1 MARKAALLPWRSR
14 SLLKITWFVFTLL
27 GVLMWGE
34 GVCFHLCLLF
44 FFFRNDLVTVFCF
57 QSSEVMRLIL
67 VEVNIPLRSKTFTC
81 VFTHSLYHFRHLSVM
96 LCLQPDPFKPILY
109 LKLVMDLMCGER
121 LSESCWI
128 QWKLPSETGQKNW
141 ALTFCLDPVL
151 TPKLYS
157 LDFILCEFSK
167 TVKIPL

>member
-1 MARKAALLPWRSR
+1 MGGG
-14 SLLKITWFVFTLL
+14 SLFSSVFA
-27 GVLMWGE
+27 
-34 GVCFHLCLLF
+34 F

-121 LSESCWI
+121 LSESC
-128 QWKLPSETGQKNW
+128 
-141 ALTFCLDPVL
+141 
-151 TPKLYS
+151 
-157 LDFILCEFSK
+157 
-167 TVKIPL
+167 